1 MKAKVDADSCTACG
15 LCTDICPEVFE
26 MQDVATVKTDPV
38 PADAEATCRE
48 AA

>member
-1 MKAKVDADSCTACG
+1 M
-15 LCTDICPEVFE
+15 CPEVFE

-48 AA
+48 AAESCPMECIEIIE